1 LSKSIKITLR
11 VGFAVAKSPRVLG
24 ASKSLRL
31 AGLFP
36 TGDLTLPLING
47 TILQMETL
55 VGAAPSTKIPF
66 NRPFTT
72 GDEFGYIQQAIDN
85 LHLSGNGPFTE
96 RCSQWLQQ
104 QLGSERVL
112 LTFSCTSALEM
123 AMLVARI
130 GPGDEV
136 IVPSYTFPTTAGAVA
151 LRGATPVFVDIRPD
165 TLNLDETLL
174 EDAITPRTRAIVPVH
189 YAGVGCDMD
198 AILAIAQRHQ
208 LAVIEDAAQGISA
221 AWRERPLGSLGD
233 LGCLSFHETKNL
245 TCGEGGALLVNR
257 SDWVQRAEILQ
268 EKGTNRSQFLR
279 GQVDKYTW
287 VDLGSSFL
295 TSEIN
300 AAFLWAQIEHSGKI
314 FARRM
319 AIWETY
325 NERFAALEERG
336 LLRRPTI
343 PTDCAHNAH
352 MYYLLLPTRAA
363 RDRFIKRLAARRV
376 EAHFHYIPLHSS
388 TAGQRFGEARGEL
401 PVTDRV
407 SDTLV
412 RLPLFIS
419 MGAEDVERVCLAV
432 EQALT
437 PAPRP
442 LRPPP
447 CSGRQARKATLRRP
461 AERTT

>member
-1 LSKSIKITLR
+1 
-11 VGFAVAKSPRVLG
+11 
-24 ASKSLRL
+24 
-31 AGLFP
+31 
-36 TGDLTLPLING
+36 
-47 TILQMETL
+47 METTADTAL
-55 VGAAPSTKIPF
+55 SSKIPF

-96 RCSQWLQQ
+96 RCSRWLGE
-104 QLGSERVL
+104 QLGTERAL
-112 LTFSCTSALEM
+112 LTFSCSSALEM
-123 AMLVARI
+123 AMLVAGV
-130 GPGDEV
+130 GPGEEV

-151 LRGATPVFVDIRPD
+151 LRGATPVFVDICAD
-165 TLNLDETLL
+165 TLNLDERLV
-174 EDAITPRTRAIVPVH
+174 EEAITPRTRAIVPVH
-189 YAGVGCDMD
+189 YAGVACEMD
-198 AILAIAQRHQ
+198 AIAALAQRHE

-221 AWRERPLGSLGD
+221 FYRGRPLGALGD

-257 SDWVQRAEILQ
+257 ADWVARAEILQ

-300 AAFLWAQIEHSGKI
+300 AAFLWAQIQHSAKI
-314 FARRM
+314 LERRM
-319 AIWETY
+319 AVWNTY
-325 NERFAALEERG
+325 HERFAPLEERG
-336 LLRRPTI
+336 VLRRPTI
-343 PTDCAHNAH
+343 PADRTHNAH
-352 MYYLLLPTRAA
+352 MYHLLLPTRAA

-388 TAGQRFGEARGEL
+388 IAGRRFGRTGGEL

-412 RLPLFIS
+412 RLPLFIG
-419 MGAEDVERVCLAV
+419 MTPEDVERVCVAV
-432 EQALT
+432 ERALT

-442 LRPPP
+442 RHPPP
-447 CSGRQARKATLRRP
+447 CSGRQTRKCASLRQAGSR
-461 AERTT
+461 AGRAA

>member
-1 LSKSIKITLR
+1 
-11 VGFAVAKSPRVLG
+11 
-24 ASKSLRL
+24 
-31 AGLFP
+31 
-36 TGDLTLPLING
+36 
-47 TILQMETL
+47 METDATD
-55 VGAAPSTKIPF
+55 VSQGKIPF

-72 GDEFGYIQQAIDN
+72 GEEFAFIQEAIDN

-96 RCSQWLQQ
+96 HCSRWLQQ
-104 QLGSERVL
+104 QLGCERAL
-112 LTFSCTSALEM
+112 LTFSCSSALEM
-123 AMLVARI
+123 AMLVAEV
-130 GPGDEV
+130 GPDDEA

-151 LRGATPVFVDIRPD
+151 LRGATPVFVDIRAD
-165 TLNLDETLL
+165 TLNLDEALI

-189 YAGVGCDMD
+189 YAGVACEMD
-198 AILAIAQRHQ
+198 TILALAQRHG

-221 AWRERPLGSLGD
+221 TYRGGPLGALGD

-257 SDWVQRAEILQ
+257 ADWVQRAEILQ

-300 AAFLWAQIEHSGKI
+300 AAFLWAQIQHAQEI
-314 FARRM
+314 LARRM

-325 NERFAALEERG
+325 HERFVALEERG
-336 LLRRPTI
+336 VLRRPTI
-343 PTDCAHNAH
+343 PADCEHNAH
-352 MYYLLLPTRAA
+352 MYYLLLPSRAA
-363 RDRFIKRLAARRV
+363 RDRFIKRLAAKRV
-376 EAHFHYIPLHSS
+376 EGHFHYIPLHSS
-388 TAGQRFGEARGEL
+388 IAGQRYGRAHGEL
-401 PVTDRV
+401 PVTDRI

-419 MGAEDVERVCLAV
+419 MSAQDVERVCLAV

-442 LRPPP
+442 LRQPP
-447 CSGRQARKATLRRP
+447 CSGRQARRP
-461 AERTT
+461 VSSREAGAGAARTA